1 MQNLVF
7 NGNDYVLPNITIGCE
22 SLGGTDWGD
31 KDIDEISKTLI
42 YASEKG
48 YNCFDTADVYGLG
61 LSEKRLNTIFG
72 KKLRDNFIISKFGVR
87 WKQLNKNQRAKTYI
101 DLSLSYLHEALNNSL
116 KRLELDAIPLYL
128 IHWPNTDYLLDD
140 ILNALEN
147 YKQQGKIL
155 NYGICNF
162 SLDHIKNA
170 DISNISAVCNSFS
183 MINSTENLDIL
194 KYAERKKIQR
204 LIYGTFGQGI
214 LAKKHDKNK
223 SFGNNDRRS
232 RLTHFKNQK
241 NKSQTSLI
249 NKIEEISINMGVS
262 MAQVTHKWTQN
273 KKISDSTILGVSNI
287 RQLKDIILADDFD
300 LEPNDLKILDEL
312 TDYYRN

>member
-1 MQNLVF
+1 MQSLVF
-7 NGNDYVLPNITIGCE
+7 NGNDYVFPKITIGCE

-31 KDIDEISKTLI
+31 KDINDISKTLI

-61 LSEKRLNTIFG
+61 LSEKRLNKIFG
-72 KKLRDNFIISKFGVR
+72 NKLKDNFIISKFGVR
-87 WKQLNKNQRAKTYI
+87 WEQLNSNERAKTHI
-101 DLSLSYLHEALNNSL
+101 DLSLSYLEDALKNSL
-116 KRLELDAIPLYL
+116 KRLQLETIPLYF
-128 IHWPNTDYLLDD
+128 IHWPNTNYLLDD
-140 ILNALEN
+140 VLNALEN

-162 SLDHIKNA
+162 SLDHIKNT

-183 MINSTENLDIL
+183 MINSTENLEIL
-194 KYAERKKIQR
+194 KYAERNKIQR
-204 LIYGTFGQGI
+204 LVYGTFGQGI
-214 LAKKHDKNK
+214 LTKKYDKNK

-249 NKIEEISINMGVS
+249 NKIEEISIDMGVS
-262 MAQVTHKWTQN
+262 MAQVTYKWTQN
-273 KKISDSTILGVSNI
+273 KRISDSSILGVSNI
-287 RQLKDIILADDFD
+287 RQLKDIISADDFD

-312 TDYYRN
+312 SDNYCI

>member
-1 MQNLVF
+1 MEELIF
-7 NGNDYVLPNITIGCE
+7 NNKVYKLPNITLGCE
-22 SLGGTDWGD
+22 ALGGTDWGD
-31 KDIDEISKTLI
+31 KDINDISKTLI

-61 LSEKRLNTIFG
+61 LSEKRLSKIFG
-72 KKLRDNFIISKFGVR
+72 NKLRNNFIISKFGVR
-87 WKQLNKNQRAKTYI
+87 WEQLNNNERAKTHI
-101 DLSLSYLHEALNNSL
+101 DLSLSYLEDALKNSL
-116 KRLELDAIPLYL
+116 KRLKLDTIPLYF
-128 IHWPNTDYLLDD
+128 IHWPNTNYLLDD

-162 SLDHIKNA
+162 SLDHIKNS

-183 MINSTENLDIL
+183 MINSKENLAIL
-194 KYAERKKIQR
+194 NYAERKKIQR
-204 LIYGTFGQGI
+204 LVYGTFGQGI
-214 LAKKHDKNK
+214 LTKKYDNNK

-249 NKIEEISINMGVS
+249 NKIEEISINLGVS

-273 KKISDSTILGVSNI
+273 KRISDSSILGVSNI
-287 RQLKDIILADDFD
+287 NQLKDIISADDFD
-300 LEPNDLKILDEL
+300 LEPNDLKMLDEL
-312 TDYYRN
+312 SDNYRI

>member
-1 MQNLVF
+1 
-7 NGNDYVLPNITIGCE
+7 
-22 SLGGTDWGD
+22 
-31 KDIDEISKTLI
+31 
-42 YASEKG
+42 
-48 YNCFDTADVYGLG
+48 
-61 LSEKRLNTIFG
+61 
-72 KKLRDNFIISKFGVR
+72 
-87 WKQLNKNQRAKTYI
+87 
-101 DLSLSYLHEALNNSL
+101 
-116 KRLELDAIPLYL
+116 
-128 IHWPNTDYLLDD
+128 
-140 ILNALEN
+140 
-147 YKQQGKIL
+147 
-155 NYGICNF
+155 
-162 SLDHIKNA
+162 
-170 DISNISAVCNSFS
+170 